1 MSTALVAIK
10 SARAFLRDI
19 NGITWT
25 DSILFPF
32 LQQAH
37 GEMVQELELNSIG
50 VVKKQSPVLLVQAGD
65 FTLINQPSDIVEPI
79 SMMERYVG
87 GNKDDFYDM
96 YRVNFIPEDEPV
108 QDLRYW
114 AFNGEQIQ
122 FVGCIEDREVILR
135 YDGTVN
141 TPERLTDPLGFIF
154 AERYI
159 GPRIA
164 ALALD
169 SIEKDSTRV
178 QVLADSALY
187 KLIQTNVLD
196 YQRPVRHRPYRS
208 PKFFRRFGNLFVNAG
223 SSGVNGAGGS
233 QPEGDFE
240 DVTFFAP
247 SNAPNGA
254 TTQFNFSKLPKFV
267 IYNGLLLF
275 SGFGY
280 TVATIGADYVVTLK
294 DINGATIIPQAG
306 DIIREA
312 A

>member
-79 SMMERYVG
+79 SMMERRVG

-122 FVGCIEDREVILR
+122 FVGCINDREVILR
-135 YDGTVN
+135 YDGTVSV
-141 TPERLTDPLGFIF
+141 PERLTDPLGFIF

-159 GPRIA
+159 GPRTA

-169 SIEKDSTRV
+169 SIEKDSTRL

-196 YQRPVRHRPYRS
+196 YQRPVRHRAYRS

-223 SSGVNGAGGS
+223 AVNNTAGDS
-233 QPEGDFE
+233 QTGDFE

-247 SNAPNGA
+247 SNAPNGSI
-254 TTQFNFSKLPKFV
+254 TDFNFSKLPKFV
-267 IYNGLLLF
+267 IYNGLMLF
-275 SGFGY
+275 AGFGY
-280 TVATIGADYVVTLK
+280 TVSVVGPNFVVTLK
-294 DINGATIIPQAG
+294 DIAGGTITPQAG
-306 DIIREA
+306 DILREA